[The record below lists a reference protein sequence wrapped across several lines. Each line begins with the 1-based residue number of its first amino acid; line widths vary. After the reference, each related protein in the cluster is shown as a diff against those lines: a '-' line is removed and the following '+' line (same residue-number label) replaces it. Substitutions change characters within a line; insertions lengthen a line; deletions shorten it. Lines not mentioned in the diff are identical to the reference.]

1 MLASE
6 KKGIKGRSLLLD
18 IDHFDYIKGM
28 PTEYMHVVALGGVK
42 RLLEV
47 TFSVGEN
54 RQRNIK
60 TPLSSPDTF
69 NELMKDVKVFKESS
83 RRIRKLDMSVMKAQE
98 LRNVILFFFP
108 VICETLTDKESKVW
122 EMLAFMIRACVLP
135 ENEYENVNVNQIKFC
150 QNNFYLLFEQLFG
163 PKNCTYSIHIVAGHL
178 STIRESGPFTETSAF
193 KFEAF
198 YAELRQAFQAG
209 TVSVLKQMFQNVIL
223 KRMLS
228 TPHVCQE
235 KIYYKEKDTALEC
248 NSLVYVYKE
257 KRHVI
262 YKINSID
269 KDRFSCNQMGNHD
282 VSLPNTG
289 MLNWS
294 TVGVYRKGP
303 LSHEEVI
310 IDRKEIA
317 GKVIRVKQY
326 LITCP
331 VEVLREK

>member
-1 MLASE
+1 
-6 KKGIKGRSLLLD
+6 
-18 IDHFDYIKGM
+18 
-28 PTEYMHVVALGGVK
+28 
-42 RLLEV
+42 
-47 TFSVGEN
+47 
-54 RQRNIK
+54 
-60 TPLSSPDTF
+60 
-69 NELMKDVKVFKESS
+69 
-83 RRIRKLDMSVMKAQE
+83 
-98 LRNVILFFFP
+98 
-108 VICETLTDKESKVW
+108 
-122 EMLAFMIRACVLP
+122 MIRACVLP